1 MTGVT
6 VRATQMGFFSLLFPG
21 RRAFAGSWA
30 LRLWCL
36 CVLFLALGCREDEP
50 TKIPK
55 SSETSAE
62 LRVVRR
68 GVKVEHA
75 GEEARAPYVV
85 ERLGDGA
92 KVSLEPSAL
101 AWVRRDGG
109 AQLLVRGPASLTM
122 TEGELSIVEGTVFV
136 AVPEGIAENLEVAGV
151 SLTLASV
158 KASLSS
164 RGGETEVTVLQGEVT
179 AGSTVAAQGQTMRLG
194 KGSSAAKVTPTVT
207 WEDWTGGLATTDP
220 STRPP
225 PFGVGTVGARDPGSQ
240 GAPRRP
246 LTVQRLDVRVNVVG
260 DLAITEVDQT
270 FFNPE
275 SRSVEGLY
283 LFRTPENAVLERFGV
298 DRGNGILYGYVKEQ
312 AAAVAQYQSHVYQ
325 GSTEDPA
332 LLNYRG
338 PGEYEARLYPIGPGA
353 TRRVVV
359 RYTEWLHRSG
369 AKGERRLLTYPMAF
383 EGSVDAAPLIED
395 LSIEVDLSRA
405 GVRSVKSVDGAM
417 RVGETVILRKHDL
430 VPRADFSLE
439 LYDEG
444 IEGAR
449 AIRAAHRP
457 DTVVVGPSE
466 KNDVRRTAEGEP
478 DYLLVPLRVSDWAPV
493 EAGLDVV
500 LVVDT
505 SAATDPAMLRVAQSA
520 ARAILTHLG
529 DGDRA
534 VVVAGDDRLRT
545 LGGTGELAPIDDASR
560 RAMIEGLSRVEV
572 GGATDLATMLS
583 QAAGKLGDKRRS
595 AIVYIGDGAST
606 VGESDLPALR
616 ERLKKAPRTV
626 RTFGLGVGDGAS
638 LTTLAGLSTG
648 GFAARVSDE
657 ETAARLALAVLERAE
672 RSVALGA
679 TVDLGPN
686 VERIYPRD
694 LGAFTEGESL
704 FVIGRVTK
712 DAPTSVSVKSAAGE
726 TSVKLAVETIEDQG
740 DLRRRWAMGRLTE
753 LLESGAGRSAVV
765 DLGVRQGIV
774 TPFTS
779 VYVPTTREMTPEQ
792 KASIDKRAR
801 KRKKLDVAEEE
812 EGGERRKKGK
822 LAEEKEAS
830 AEAAP
835 NADGKT
841 AGTRAKGE
849 EGSSRSEPAEEQSGG
864 MGKDGSYGRADKNK
878 KPASAPPTDAVDQP
892 MAAATAAASSFLPP
906 EPAPAARPASPPSGG
921 AGTNERLAGRS
932 VATASLEPAAPG
944 NRPDPN
950 AGDGL
955 RDEAGAPERQNA
967 WGDVDGQSSQ
977 EAAQFGM
984 IGLLNTEV
992 PATKIFVIDDPG
1004 RVKRLCGAGASV
1016 PFEERK
1022 GLWRERLASRSPDAA
1037 HVVRVYKQAQAL
1049 CEAPTMRERRALLL
1063 LGLDFLP
1070 TVAQRVQLY
1079 RLLAKDVESADV
1091 VYRGILAR
1099 VSTTAQIRELNQALG
1114 VTTVDP
1120 KRLEQTIEES
1130 KDATDRLAKL
1140 KALALEFPD
1149 DMSLLLAL
1157 LDAYEDAGDVQS
1169 GRLHAKALRKRTDAD
1184 GRVRTAVG
1192 EFYLR
1197 LAKAAAK
1204 GAEGEDE
1211 AEARRAFGEIV
1222 EFAPEDPVARRR
1234 LGDLYRAH
1242 GYFAEATRQYET
1254 LARLVPDEPT
1264 VPLLVALSQ
1273 NGLGKIEEAVRWTEK
1288 GQRAG
1293 APDVAAGPGATA
1305 RAMALLFLSWG
1316 RIEDRKSG
1324 NKDALEASLA
1334 RTGRLLGTQKT
1345 KGRVRVVLSWSHPDL
1360 QVTMLNN
1367 GLGTM
1372 MPSSEGDA
1380 TLGLVQANVP
1390 VGTGLIELKLEK
1402 VDLARAKRLGAKLRL
1417 TAVVE
1422 EGSDA
1427 EVIDLEEL
1435 SFEGGS
1441 VPPLRYSVTAA
1452 GVEVAK

>member
-1 MTGVT
+1 MTGAT
-6 VRATQMGFFSLLFPG
+6 VRSTQIGLFPLFRPV
-21 RRAFAGSWA
+21 RRASAGGWA

-36 CVLFLALGCREDEP
+36 CFAFLVFGCQEDKP
-50 TKIPK
+50 AKIPK
-55 SSETSAE
+55 SAETSAE

-68 GVKVEHA
+68 GVRVEHA
-75 GEEARAPYVV
+75 GEEARAPHAV

-92 KVSLEPSAL
+92 KVSLEPAAL

-109 AQLLVRGPASLTM
+109 AQILVRGPASLTM
-122 TEGELSIVEGTVFV
+122 AEGELSMSEGTVFV
-136 AVPEGIAENLEVAGV
+136 SVPDGIAETLEVAGV
-151 SLTLASV
+151 SLSLASV

-179 AGSTVAAQGQTMRLG
+179 AGSTVAGQGQTMRLG
-194 KGSSAAKVTPTVT
+194 KGSSAPKVTPTVT

-246 LTVQRLDVRVNVVG
+246 LTVQRLDVRVSVVG

-275 SRSVEGLY
+275 SRAVEGLY

-312 AAAVAQYQSHVYQ
+312 AAAIAQYQSHVYQ

-332 LLNYRG
+332 LLNYRA

-359 RYTEWLHRSG
+359 RYTEWLARSG
-369 AKGERRLLTYPMAF
+369 AKAERRLLTYPMAF
-383 EGSVDAAPLIED
+383 EGSSDAAPLIED

-405 GVRSVKSVDGAM
+405 GARAVKSVEGAM

-444 IEGAR
+444 LSATR
-449 AIRAAHRP
+449 AFRAAHRP
-457 DTVVVGPSE
+457 DTVVVGPAE
-466 KNDVRRTAEGEP
+466 KNDVRRTADGEP

-545 LGGTGELAPIDDASR
+545 LGGAGELVPVDDASR

-572 GGATDLATMLS
+572 GGATDLASMLS

-626 RTFGLGVGDGAS
+626 RTFGLGVGDAAN
-638 LTTLAGLSTG
+638 LATLAGLSTG

-657 ETAARLALAVLERAE
+657 ETAARLALSVLERAE

-726 TSVKLAVETIEDQG
+726 STVKLTVETIEDQG

-792 KASIDKRAR
+792 KASIDRRER
-801 KRKKLDVAEEE
+801 KRKKLTQDKSELEQNEVAVQ
-812 EGGERRKKGK
+812 
-822 LAEEKEAS
+822 AT
-830 AEAAP
+830 P
-835 NADGKT
+835 NADGKM
-841 AGTRAKGE
+841 GSTRAKGE
-849 EGSSRSEPAEEQSGG
+849 EGGEWGKDSSAAPSKAEKPRLNSEP
-864 MGKDGSYGRADKNK
+864 M
-878 KPASAPPTDAVDQP
+878 PAIAPAAAPPTDVPSRP
-892 MAAATAAASSFLPP
+892 MAAATAVASAASIPEPSSPSRQVPGGGAYPQGSPGAMATAGLPP
-906 EPAPAARPASPPSGG
+906 AKRGDSMPSTADGDYGPGPEAGKAA
-921 AGTNERLAGRS
+921 
-932 VATASLEPAAPG
+932 G
-944 NRPDPN
+944 NK
-950 AGDGL
+950 
-955 RDEAGAPERQNA
+955 RDEAWGADQLS
-967 WGDVDGQSSQ
+967 G
-977 EAAQFGM
+977 EAADFGM
-984 IGLLNTEV
+984 IGLLT
-992 PATKIFVIDDPG
+992 PDGATTKLLVIDDPG
-1004 RVKRLCGAGASV
+1004 RVKRLCGAGANV

-1022 GLWRERLASRSPDAA
+1022 GLWRERLASRGPDAA

-1079 RLLAKDVESADV
+1079 RLLAKEVEAADV

-1120 KRLEQTIEES
+1120 TKLEKTIEET
-1130 KDATDRLAKL
+1130 KDAAERLSKL

-1222 EFAPEDPVARRR
+1222 EFSPEDPVARRR

-1242 GYFAEATRQYET
+1242 GYYAEATRQYET

-1293 APDVAAGPGATA
+1293 APDVATGPGATA
-1305 RAMALLFLSWG
+1305 RSMALAFLAWG
-1316 RIEDRKSG
+1316 RVDDQKA
-1324 NKDALEASLA
+1324 NKKEEVEASLA

-1345 KGRVRVVLSWSHPDL
+1345 KGRVRVVLSWAHPDL

-1367 GLGTM
+1367 ALGTL

-1390 VGTGLIELKLEK
+1390 VGTGQIELKLEK

-1417 TAVVE
+1417 TAIVE

-1427 EVIDLEEL
+1427 EVIDVEEL

-1441 VPPLRYSVTAA
+1441 VPPLRYVVTAA

>member
-1 MTGVT
+1 MTGAT
-6 VRATQMGFFSLLFPG
+6 VRSTQIGLFPLFRPV
-21 RRAFAGSWA
+21 RRATAGGWA

-36 CVLFLALGCREDEP
+36 CVALLMFGCQDDKP
-50 TKIPK
+50 AKIPK
-55 SSETSAE
+55 SAETSAE

-75 GEEARAPYVV
+75 GEEARAPHAV

-92 KVSLEPSAL
+92 KVSLEPAAL

-109 AQLLVRGPASLTM
+109 AQILVRGPASLIM
-122 TEGELSIVEGTVFV
+122 AEGELSMSEGTVFV
-136 AVPEGIAENLEVAGV
+136 SVPDGIAETLEVAGV
-151 SLTLASV
+151 SLSLASV

-179 AGSTVAAQGQTMRLG
+179 AGSTVAGQGQTMRLG
-194 KGSSAAKVTPTVT
+194 KGSSAPKVTPTVT

-246 LTVQRLDVRVNVVG
+246 LTVQRLDVRVSVVG

-275 SRSVEGLY
+275 SRAVEGLY

-312 AAAVAQYQSHVYQ
+312 AAAIAQYQSHVYQ

-332 LLNYRG
+332 LLNYRA

-359 RYTEWLHRSG
+359 RYTEWLARSG
-369 AKGERRLLTYPMAF
+369 AKAERRLLTYPMAF
-383 EGSVDAAPLIED
+383 EGSSDAAPLIED

-405 GVRSVKSVDGAM
+405 GARAVKSVEGAM

-444 IEGAR
+444 LSATR
-449 AIRAAHRP
+449 AFRAAHRP
-457 DTVVVGPSE
+457 DTVVVGPAE
-466 KNDVRRTAEGEP
+466 KNDVRRTADGEP

-545 LGGTGELAPIDDASR
+545 LGGAGELVPVDDASR

-572 GGATDLATMLS
+572 GGATDLASMLS

-626 RTFGLGVGDGAS
+626 RTFGLGVGDAAN
-638 LTTLAGLSTG
+638 LATLAGLSTG

-657 ETAARLALAVLERAE
+657 ETAARLALSVLERAE

-726 TSVKLAVETIEDQG
+726 STVKLTVETIEDQG

-792 KASIDKRAR
+792 KASIDRRER
-801 KRKKLDVAEEE
+801 KRKKLTQDKSELEQNEVAVQ
-812 EGGERRKKGK
+812 
-822 LAEEKEAS
+822 AT
-830 AEAAP
+830 P
-835 NADGKT
+835 NADGKM
-841 AGTRAKGE
+841 GSTRAKGE
-849 EGSSRSEPAEEQSGG
+849 EGGEWGKDSSAAPSKAEKPRLNSEP
-864 MGKDGSYGRADKNK
+864 M
-878 KPASAPPTDAVDQP
+878 PAIAPAAAPPTDVPSRP
-892 MAAATAAASSFLPP
+892 MAAATAMASAASTPDPSSASRQVPGGGAYPQGSPGAMATAGLPP
-906 EPAPAARPASPPSGG
+906 AKRGDSMPSTADGDYGPGPEAGKAAG
-921 AGTNERLAGRS
+921 NE
-932 VATASLEPAAPG
+932 
-944 NRPDPN
+944 
-950 AGDGL
+950 
-955 RDEAGAPERQNA
+955 RDEAWGADQLS
-967 WGDVDGQSSQ
+967 G
-977 EAAQFGM
+977 EAADFGM
-984 IGLLNTEV
+984 IGLLT
-992 PATKIFVIDDPG
+992 PDGATTKLLVIDDPG
-1004 RVKRLCGAGASV
+1004 RVKRLCGAGANV

-1022 GLWRERLASRSPDAA
+1022 GLWRERLASRGPDAA

-1079 RLLAKDVESADV
+1079 RLLAKEVEAADV

-1120 KRLEQTIEES
+1120 TKLEKTIEET
-1130 KDATDRLAKL
+1130 KDAAERLSKL

-1222 EFAPEDPVARRR
+1222 EFSPEDPVARRR

-1242 GYFAEATRQYET
+1242 GYYAEATRQYET

-1293 APDVAAGPGATA
+1293 APDVATGPGATA
-1305 RAMALLFLSWG
+1305 RSMALAFLAWG
-1316 RIEDRKSG
+1316 RVDDQKA
-1324 NKDALEASLA
+1324 NKKEEVEASLA

-1345 KGRVRVVLSWSHPDL
+1345 KGRVRVVLSWAHPDL

-1367 GLGTM
+1367 ALGTL

-1390 VGTGLIELKLEK
+1390 VGTGQIELKLEK

-1417 TAVVE
+1417 TAIVE

-1427 EVIDLEEL
+1427 EVIDVEEL

-1441 VPPLRYSVTAA
+1441 VPPLRYAVTAA

>member
-1 MTGVT
+1 MTGAT
-6 VRATQMGFFSLLFPG
+6 VRSTQIGLFPLFRPV
-21 RRAFAGSWA
+21 RRATAGGWA

-36 CVLFLALGCREDEP
+36 CFAFLVFGCQEDKP
-50 TKIPK
+50 AKIPK
-55 SSETSAE
+55 SAETSAE

-68 GVKVEHA
+68 GVRVEHA
-75 GEEARAPYVV
+75 GEEARAPHAV

-92 KVSLEPSAL
+92 KVSLEPAAL

-109 AQLLVRGPASLTM
+109 AQILVRGPASLIM
-122 TEGELSIVEGTVFV
+122 AEGELSMSEGTVFV
-136 AVPEGIAENLEVAGV
+136 SVPDGIAETLEVAGV
-151 SLTLASV
+151 SLSLASV

-179 AGSTVAAQGQTMRLG
+179 AGSTVAGQGQTMRLG
-194 KGSSAAKVTPTVT
+194 KGSSAPKVTPTVT

-246 LTVQRLDVRVNVVG
+246 LTVQRLDVRVSVVG

-275 SRSVEGLY
+275 SRAVEGLY

-312 AAAVAQYQSHVYQ
+312 AAAIAQYQSHVYQ

-332 LLNYRG
+332 LLNYRA

-359 RYTEWLHRSG
+359 RYTEWLARSG
-369 AKGERRLLTYPMAF
+369 AKAERRLLTYPMAF
-383 EGSVDAAPLIED
+383 EGSSDAAPLIED

-405 GVRSVKSVDGAM
+405 GARAVKSVEGAM

-444 IEGAR
+444 LSATR
-449 AIRAAHRP
+449 AFRAAHRP
-457 DTVVVGPSE
+457 DTVVVGPAE
-466 KNDVRRTAEGEP
+466 KNDVRRTADGEP

-545 LGGTGELAPIDDASR
+545 LGGAGELVPVDDASR

-572 GGATDLATMLS
+572 GGATDLASMLS

-626 RTFGLGVGDGAS
+626 RTFGLGVGDAAN
-638 LTTLAGLSTG
+638 LATLAGLSTG

-657 ETAARLALAVLERAE
+657 ETAARLALSVLERAE

-726 TSVKLAVETIEDQG
+726 STVKLTVETIEDQG

-792 KASIDKRAR
+792 KASIDRRER
-801 KRKKLDVAEEE
+801 KRKKLTQDKSELEQNEVAVQ
-812 EGGERRKKGK
+812 
-822 LAEEKEAS
+822 AT
-830 AEAAP
+830 P
-835 NADGKT
+835 NADGKM
-841 AGTRAKGE
+841 GSTRAKGE
-849 EGSSRSEPAEEQSGG
+849 EGGEWGKDSSAAPSKAEKPRLNSEP
-864 MGKDGSYGRADKNK
+864 M
-878 KPASAPPTDAVDQP
+878 PAIAPAAAPPTDVPSRP
-892 MAAATAAASSFLPP
+892 MAAATAVASAASIPEPSSPSRQVPGGGAYPQGSPGAMATAGLPP
-906 EPAPAARPASPPSGG
+906 AKRGDSMPSTADGDYGPGPEAGKAA
-921 AGTNERLAGRS
+921 
-932 VATASLEPAAPG
+932 G
-944 NRPDPN
+944 NK
-950 AGDGL
+950 
-955 RDEAGAPERQNA
+955 RDEAWGADQLS
-967 WGDVDGQSSQ
+967 G
-977 EAAQFGM
+977 EAADFGM
-984 IGLLNTEV
+984 IGLLT
-992 PATKIFVIDDPG
+992 PDGATTKLLVIDDPG
-1004 RVKRLCGAGASV
+1004 RVKRLCGAGANV

-1022 GLWRERLASRSPDAA
+1022 GLWRERLASRGPDAA

-1079 RLLAKDVESADV
+1079 RLLAKEVEAADV

-1120 KRLEQTIEES
+1120 TKLEKTIEET
-1130 KDATDRLAKL
+1130 KDAAERLSKL

-1222 EFAPEDPVARRR
+1222 EFSPEDPVARRR

-1242 GYFAEATRQYET
+1242 GYYAEATRQYET

-1293 APDVAAGPGATA
+1293 APDVATGPGATA
-1305 RAMALLFLSWG
+1305 RSMALAFLAWG
-1316 RIEDRKSG
+1316 RVDDQKA
-1324 NKDALEASLA
+1324 NKKEEVEASLA

-1345 KGRVRVVLSWSHPDL
+1345 KGRVRVVLSWAHPDL

-1367 GLGTM
+1367 ALGTL

-1390 VGTGLIELKLEK
+1390 VGTGQIELKLEK

-1417 TAVVE
+1417 TAIVE

-1427 EVIDLEEL
+1427 EVIDVEEL

-1441 VPPLRYSVTAA
+1441 VPPLRYAVTAA

>member
-1 MTGVT
+1 MTGAR
-6 VRATQMGFFSLLFPG
+6 VRSALKNSISPS
-21 RRAFAGSWA
+21 RRPVGARGWAF
-30 LRLWCL
+30 RLWCV
-36 CVLFLALGCREDEP
+36 CVAALVFGCDDKAP
-50 TKIPK
+50 VKIPK
-55 SSETSAE
+55 SAETSAE

-75 GEEARAPYVV
+75 GEEARAPHAV

-92 KVSLEPSAL
+92 KVSLEPAAL

-109 AQLLVRGPASLTM
+109 AQILVRGPASLTLA
-122 TEGELSIVEGTVFV
+122 EGELSMSEGTVFV
-136 AVPEGIAENLEVAGV
+136 SVPDGIAETLEVAGV
-151 SLTLASV
+151 SLSLASV

-179 AGSTVAAQGQTMRLG
+179 AGSTVAGQGQTMRLG
-194 KGSSAAKVTPTVT
+194 KGSSAPKVTPTVT

-246 LTVQRLDVRVNVVG
+246 LTVQRLDVRVSVVG

-275 SRSVEGLY
+275 SRAVEGLY

-312 AAAVAQYQSHVYQ
+312 AAAIAQYQSHVYQ

-332 LLNYRG
+332 LLNYRA

-359 RYTEWLHRSG
+359 RYTEWLARSG
-369 AKGERRLLTYPMAF
+369 AKAERRLLTYPMAF
-383 EGSVDAAPLIED
+383 EGSSDAAPLIED

-405 GVRSVKSVDGAM
+405 GARAVKSVEGAM

-444 IEGAR
+444 LSATR
-449 AIRAAHRP
+449 AFRAAHRP
-457 DTVVVGPSE
+457 DTVVVGPAE
-466 KNDVRRTAEGEP
+466 KNDVRRTADGEP

-545 LGGTGELAPIDDASR
+545 LGGAGELVPVDDASR

-572 GGATDLATMLS
+572 GGATDLASMLS

-606 VGESDLPALR
+606 VGESDLPSLR

-626 RTFGLGVGDGAS
+626 RTFGLGVGDGAN
-638 LTTLAGLSTG
+638 LATLAGLSTG

-657 ETAARLALAVLERAE
+657 ETAARLALSVLERAE

-726 TSVKLAVETIEDQG
+726 STVKLTVETIEDQG

-779 VYVPTTREMTPEQ
+779 VYVPTTKEMTPEQ
-792 KASIDKRAR
+792 KASIDRRER
-801 KRKKLDVAEEE
+801 KRKKLTQETVELEQNETSVRAT
-812 EGGERRKKGK
+812 
-822 LAEEKEAS
+822 
-830 AEAAP
+830 P
-835 NADGKT
+835 NADGKMG
-841 AGTRAKGE
+841 ATRAKGE
-849 EGSSRSEPAEEQSGG
+849 EGGEW
-864 MGKDGSYGRADKNK
+864 GKDSAMPLPKAEKGRADSEPM
-878 KPASAPPTDAVDQP
+878 PAIAPAAAPPTDVPSRP
-892 MAAATAAASSFLPP
+892 MAAATAMASAASTP
-906 EPAPAARPASPPSGG
+906 EPAPASPAMRSPSGG
-921 AGTNERLAGRS
+921 AQAPSIPGS
-932 VATASLEPAAPG
+932 MATAALPPAKPVDSMPATADGEYSGRDAGTATG
-944 NRPDPN
+944 NK
-950 AGDGL
+950 
-955 RDEAGAPERQNA
+955 RDKDA
-967 WGDVDGQSSQ
+967 WGGDDVSG
-977 EAAQFGM
+977 EAANFGM
-984 IGLLNTEV
+984 IGLLDSRVGEQGITR
-992 PATKIFVIDDPG
+992 ILVIDDPG
-1004 RVKRLCGAGASV
+1004 RVKRLCGAGANV

-1022 GLWRERLASRSPDAA
+1022 GLWRERLASRGPDAA

-1079 RLLAKDVESADV
+1079 RLLAKEVEAADV

-1114 VTTVDP
+1114 VTTVDST
-1120 KRLEQTIEES
+1120 KLEKTIEET
-1130 KDATDRLAKL
+1130 KDAAERLSKL

-1149 DMSLLLAL
+1149 DMTLLLAL

-1222 EFAPEDPVARRR
+1222 EFSPEDPVARRR

-1242 GYFAEATRQYET
+1242 GYYAEATRQYET

-1293 APDVAAGPGATA
+1293 APDVATGPGATA
-1305 RAMALLFLSWG
+1305 RSMALAFLAWG
-1316 RIEDRKSG
+1316 RVDDRKAS
-1324 NKDALEASLA
+1324 KKEEVEASLA

-1345 KGRVRVVLSWSHPDL
+1345 KGRVRVVLSWAHPDL

-1367 GLGTM
+1367 ALGTL

-1380 TLGLVQANVP
+1380 TLGLIQANVP
-1390 VGTGLIELKLEK
+1390 VGTGQIELKLEK

-1417 TAVVE
+1417 TAIVE

-1427 EVIDLEEL
+1427 EVIDVEEL

-1441 VPPLRYSVTAA
+1441 VPPLRYAVTAT

>member
-1 MTGVT
+1 MTGAT
-6 VRATQMGFFSLLFPG
+6 VRSTQIGLFPLFRPV
-21 RRAFAGSWA
+21 RRASAGGWA

-36 CVLFLALGCREDEP
+36 CFAFLVFGCQEDKP
-50 TKIPK
+50 AKIPK
-55 SSETSAE
+55 SAETSAE

-68 GVKVEHA
+68 GVRVEHA
-75 GEEARAPYVV
+75 GEEARAPHAV

-92 KVSLEPSAL
+92 KVSLEPAAL

-109 AQLLVRGPASLTM
+109 AQILVRGPASLTM
-122 TEGELSIVEGTVFV
+122 AEGELSMSEGTVFV
-136 AVPEGIAENLEVAGV
+136 SVPDGIAETLEVAGV
-151 SLTLASV
+151 SLSLASV

-179 AGSTVAAQGQTMRLG
+179 AGSTVAGQGQTMRLG
-194 KGSSAAKVTPTVT
+194 KGSSAPKVTPTVT

-246 LTVQRLDVRVNVVG
+246 LTVQRLDVRVSVVG

-275 SRSVEGLY
+275 SRAVEGLY

-312 AAAVAQYQSHVYQ
+312 AAAIAQYQSHVYQ

-332 LLNYRG
+332 LLNYRA

-359 RYTEWLHRSG
+359 RYTEWLARSG
-369 AKGERRLLTYPMAF
+369 AKAERRLLTYPMAF
-383 EGSVDAAPLIED
+383 EGSSDAAPLIED

-405 GVRSVKSVDGAM
+405 GARAVKSVEGAM

-444 IEGAR
+444 LSATR
-449 AIRAAHRP
+449 AFRAAHRP
-457 DTVVVGPSE
+457 DTVVVGPAE
-466 KNDVRRTAEGEP
+466 KNDVRRTADGEP

-545 LGGTGELAPIDDASR
+545 LGGAGELVPVDDASR

-572 GGATDLATMLS
+572 GGATDLASMLS
-583 QAAGKLGDKRRS
+583 QAAGKLGDTRRS

-626 RTFGLGVGDGAS
+626 RTFGLGVGDAAN
-638 LTTLAGLSTG
+638 LATLAGLSTG

-657 ETAARLALAVLERAE
+657 ETAARLALSVLERAE

-726 TSVKLAVETIEDQG
+726 STVKLTVETIEDQG

-792 KASIDKRAR
+792 KASIDRRER
-801 KRKKLDVAEEE
+801 KRKKLTQDKSELEQNEVAVQ
-812 EGGERRKKGK
+812 
-822 LAEEKEAS
+822 AT
-830 AEAAP
+830 P
-835 NADGKT
+835 NADGKM
-841 AGTRAKGE
+841 GSTRAKGE
-849 EGSSRSEPAEEQSGG
+849 EGGEWGKDSSAAPSKAEKPRLNSEP
-864 MGKDGSYGRADKNK
+864 M
-878 KPASAPPTDAVDQP
+878 PAIAPAAAPPTDVPSRP
-892 MAAATAAASSFLPP
+892 MAAATAVASAASIPEPSSPSRQVPGGGAYPQGSPGAMATAGLPP
-906 EPAPAARPASPPSGG
+906 AKRGDSMPSTADGDYGPGPEAGKAA
-921 AGTNERLAGRS
+921 
-932 VATASLEPAAPG
+932 G
-944 NRPDPN
+944 NK
-950 AGDGL
+950 
-955 RDEAGAPERQNA
+955 RDEAWGADQLS
-967 WGDVDGQSSQ
+967 G
-977 EAAQFGM
+977 EAADFGM
-984 IGLLNTEV
+984 IGLLT
-992 PATKIFVIDDPG
+992 PDGATTKLLVIDDPG
-1004 RVKRLCGAGASV
+1004 RVKRLCGAGANV

-1022 GLWRERLASRSPDAA
+1022 GLWRERLASRGPDAA

-1079 RLLAKDVESADV
+1079 RLLAKEVEAADV

-1120 KRLEQTIEES
+1120 TKLEKTIEET
-1130 KDATDRLAKL
+1130 KDAAERLSKL

-1222 EFAPEDPVARRR
+1222 EFSPEDPVARRR

-1242 GYFAEATRQYET
+1242 GYYAEATRQYET

-1293 APDVAAGPGATA
+1293 APDVATGPGATA
-1305 RAMALLFLSWG
+1305 RSMALAFLAWG
-1316 RIEDRKSG
+1316 RVDDQKA
-1324 NKDALEASLA
+1324 NKKEEVEASLA

-1345 KGRVRVVLSWSHPDL
+1345 KGRVRVVLSWAHPDL

-1367 GLGTM
+1367 ALGTL

-1390 VGTGLIELKLEK
+1390 VGTGQIELKLEK

-1417 TAVVE
+1417 TAIVE

-1427 EVIDLEEL
+1427 EVIDVEEL

-1441 VPPLRYSVTAA
+1441 VPPLRYVVTAA

>member
-1 MTGVT
+1 MTGAT
-6 VRATQMGFFSLLFPG
+6 VRSTQIGLFPLFRPV
-21 RRAFAGSWA
+21 RRATAGGWA

-36 CVLFLALGCREDEP
+36 CVALLMFGCQDDKP
-50 TKIPK
+50 AKIPK
-55 SSETSAE
+55 SAETSAE

-75 GEEARAPYVV
+75 GEEARAPHAV

-92 KVSLEPSAL
+92 KVSLEPAAL

-109 AQLLVRGPASLTM
+109 AQILVRGPASLTM
-122 TEGELSIVEGTVFV
+122 AEGELSMSEGTVFV
-136 AVPEGIAENLEVAGV
+136 SVPDGIAETLEVAGV
-151 SLTLASV
+151 SLSLASV

-179 AGSTVAAQGQTMRLG
+179 AGSTVAGQGQTMRLG
-194 KGSSAAKVTPTVT
+194 KGSSAPKVTPTVT

-246 LTVQRLDVRVNVVG
+246 LTVQRLDVRVSVVG

-275 SRSVEGLY
+275 SRAVEGLY

-312 AAAVAQYQSHVYQ
+312 AAAIAQYQSHVYQ

-332 LLNYRG
+332 LLNYRA

-359 RYTEWLHRSG
+359 RYTEWLARSG
-369 AKGERRLLTYPMAF
+369 AKAERRLLTYPMAF
-383 EGSVDAAPLIED
+383 EGSSDAAPLIED

-405 GVRSVKSVDGAM
+405 GARAVKSVEGAM

-444 IEGAR
+444 LSATR
-449 AIRAAHRP
+449 AFRAAHRP
-457 DTVVVGPSE
+457 DTVVVGPAE
-466 KNDVRRTAEGEP
+466 KNDVRRTADGEP

-545 LGGTGELAPIDDASR
+545 LGGAGELVPVDDASR

-572 GGATDLATMLS
+572 GGATDLASMLS

-626 RTFGLGVGDGAS
+626 RTFGLGVGDAAN
-638 LTTLAGLSTG
+638 LATLAGLSTG

-657 ETAARLALAVLERAE
+657 ETAARLALSVLERAE

-726 TSVKLAVETIEDQG
+726 STVKLTVETIEDQG

-792 KASIDKRAR
+792 KASIDRRER
-801 KRKKLDVAEEE
+801 KRKKLTQDKSELEQNEVAVQ
-812 EGGERRKKGK
+812 
-822 LAEEKEAS
+822 AT
-830 AEAAP
+830 P
-835 NADGKT
+835 NADGKM
-841 AGTRAKGE
+841 GSTRAKGE
-849 EGSSRSEPAEEQSGG
+849 EGGEWGKDSSAAPSKAEKPRLNSEP
-864 MGKDGSYGRADKNK
+864 M
-878 KPASAPPTDAVDQP
+878 PAIAPAAAPPTDVPSRP
-892 MAAATAAASSFLPP
+892 MAAATAVASAASIPEPSSPSRQVPGGGAYPQGSPGAMATAGLPP
-906 EPAPAARPASPPSGG
+906 AKRGDSMPSTADGDYGPGPEAGKAA
-921 AGTNERLAGRS
+921 
-932 VATASLEPAAPG
+932 G
-944 NRPDPN
+944 NK
-950 AGDGL
+950 
-955 RDEAGAPERQNA
+955 RDEAWGADQLS
-967 WGDVDGQSSQ
+967 G
-977 EAAQFGM
+977 EAADFGM
-984 IGLLNTEV
+984 IGLLT
-992 PATKIFVIDDPG
+992 PDGATTKLLVIDDPG
-1004 RVKRLCGAGASV
+1004 RVKRLCGAGANV

-1022 GLWRERLASRSPDAA
+1022 GLWRERLASRGPDAA

-1079 RLLAKDVESADV
+1079 RLLAKEVEAADV

-1120 KRLEQTIEES
+1120 TKLEKTIEET
-1130 KDATDRLAKL
+1130 KDAAERLSKL

-1222 EFAPEDPVARRR
+1222 EFSPEDPVARRR

-1242 GYFAEATRQYET
+1242 GYYAEATRQYET

-1293 APDVAAGPGATA
+1293 APDVATGPGATA
-1305 RAMALLFLSWG
+1305 RSMALAFLAWG
-1316 RIEDRKSG
+1316 RVDDQKA
-1324 NKDALEASLA
+1324 NKKEEVEASLA

-1345 KGRVRVVLSWSHPDL
+1345 KGRVRVVLSWAHPDL

-1367 GLGTM
+1367 ALGTL

-1390 VGTGLIELKLEK
+1390 VGTGQIELKLEK

-1417 TAVVE
+1417 TAIVE

-1427 EVIDLEEL
+1427 EVIDVEEL

-1441 VPPLRYSVTAA
+1441 VPPLRYAVTAA